1 MEQRIDYLKSARGA
15 YHAMLGIEHYLQQC
29 GLEESLQNLVKL
41 RVSQLNGCA
50 YCIDMHWKDLRA
62 AGESEQRLYGLDAWE
77 ESPYYTDR
85 ERAALAWAESVTNIQ
100 EGHVR
105 DAVYD
110 QVKGFF
116 NEKELA
122 DLTLAVTAINSW
134 NRLSIAART
143 VPGTYQPAKSHGAV
157 KSAEVS

>member
-1 MEQRIDYLKSARGA
+1 MEPRIDYLKSARGA

-29 GLEESLQNLVKL
+29 GLEESLQNLIKL
-41 RVSQLNGCA
+41 RVSQINGCA

-100 EGHVR
+100 KGHVPDGVFER
-105 DAVYD
+105 VSARR
-110 QVKGFF
+110 
-116 NEKELA
+116 
-122 DLTLAVTAINSW
+122 TL
-134 NRLSIAART
+134 
-143 VPGTYQPAKSHGAV
+143 
-157 KSAEVS
+157 

>member
-1 MEQRIDYLKSARGA
+1 MEPRIDYLKSARGA
-15 YHAMLGIEHYLQQC
+15 YHAMLGIEHYLQQS
-29 GLEESLQNLVKL
+29 GLEASLLHLIKL
-41 RVSQLNGCA
+41 RVSQINGCA

-85 ERAALAWAESVTNIQ
+85 ERAAFAWAESVTNIQ
-100 EGHVR
+100 DGHVP
-105 DAVYD
+105 DAVFEHV
-110 QVKGFF
+110 QKFF
-116 NEKELA
+116 NDKELA

-143 VPGTYQPAKSHGAV
+143 TPGTYQPAKTH
-157 KSAEVS
+157 SA

>member
-1 MEQRIDYLKSARGA
+1 MEPRIDYVKSARGA

-29 GLEESLQNLVKL
+29 GLEESLQNLIKL

-62 AGESEQRLYGLDAWE
+62 ADESEQRLYGLDAWE

-100 EGHVR
+100 KGHVPDEVFER
-105 DAVYD
+105 
-110 QVKGFF
+110 VKEFF
-116 NEKELA
+116 NDKELA

-143 VPGTYQPAKSHGAV
+143 TPGTYQPAKKQGAQ
-157 KSAEVS
+157 A

>member
-1 MEQRIDYLKSARGA
+1 MEPRIDYLKSARGA

-29 GLEESLQNLVKL
+29 GLEESLQNLIKL
-41 RVSQLNGCA
+41 RVSQINGCA

-62 AGESEQRLYGLDAWE
+62 AGEAEQRLYGLDAWE

-100 EGHVR
+100 EGHVPDGVFER
-105 DAVYD
+105 
-110 QVKGFF
+110 VKEFF
-116 NEKELA
+116 NDKELA

-143 VPGTYQPAKSHGAV
+143 VPGTYQPAKKQGA
-157 KSAEVS
+157 